1 MKGATLKITESIEK
15 TIIDLLVKG
24 LDKKLFGAVLI
35 PVKVPAGDSFAWIL
49 AQDKSILKNANPL
62 PPIMSVQGAKALSS
76 ITRRGKSNKK
86 IAAVMRPCEVRAA
99 IELSKLEQVELE
111 NILLISIDCPGVLPL
126 KDYLENPKEGMDKF
140 NKILSQKFWSK
151 NDIQWG
157 SEFMR
162 PVCQICD
169 KFVGTELGFCP
180 SDLHI
185 GILFTECGEAKDENI
200 FLIPNNERGKSIL
213 DEMGIEAEKSM
224 DSWEKKVKEL
234 IELRR
239 RKREEA
245 QAKLKPKVV
254 GLDSLLDTFS
264 KCINCHNCQSV
275 CPICYCRQCYFES
288 DNVKLPFD
296 DYLMRAESKGALRFL
311 PDTLL
316 FHIGRMTHMSFS
328 CVGCGA
334 CEDAC
339 PMSIEVAQIFSFV
352 SDRSQQ
358 LFDYVPGKSI
368 EEPLPLRVYKEDEF
382 HEVET

>member
-1 MKGATLKITESIEK
+1 
-15 TIIDLLVKG
+15 
-24 LDKKLFGAVLI
+24 
-35 PVKVPAGDSFAWIL
+35 
-49 AQDKSILKNANPL
+49 
-62 PPIMSVQGAKALSS
+62 
-76 ITRRGKSNKK
+76 
-86 IAAVMRPCEVRAA
+86 
-99 IELSKLEQVELE
+99 
-111 NILLISIDCPGVLPL
+111 
-126 KDYLENPKEGMDKF
+126 
-140 NKILSQKFWSK
+140 
-151 NDIQWG
+151 
-157 SEFMR
+157 
-162 PVCQICD
+162 
-169 KFVGTELGFCP
+169 VGTELGFCP

-234 IELRR
+234 IELRK

-339 PMSIEVAQIFSFV
+339 PMSIEVAQIFIFV